1 MAARKL
7 KTRLADVVAVRE
19 AAVQRARGF
28 TLLEVLVAMA
38 IVSLGLIGVFTSLN
52 QMLGA
57 TSLLRDKT
65 LATWIATD
73 RITELRVTGAYPEAG
88 VRDDVVDMAGAEWSY
103 SIKVTAIPDLDMR
116 RLDVTVAFADD
127 PDNAI
132 ATVIGFLS
140 APQAGVTGGDG
151 SPGDPAGEDNRRGFG
166 DGWQPLD
173 PNAVLED
180 QLR

>member
-1 MAARKL
+1 MGRSNNFAVARL
-7 KTRLADVVAVRE
+7 G
-19 AAVQRARGF
+19 GF

-38 IVSLGLIGVFTSLN
+38 IVGLGLIGVFTSLN

-57 TSLLRDKT
+57 TGLLRDKT

-73 RITELRVTGAYPEAG
+73 RITELRVTGAYPDAG
-88 VRDDVVDMAGAEWSY
+88 VRDDVIDMAGAEWAY
-103 SIKVTAIPDLDMR
+103 TMQVTAIPDLDMR

-127 PDNAI
+127 PDNVI
-132 ATVIGFLS
+132 ATVIGFLA
-140 APQAGVTGGDG
+140 APQAGTAGADT
-151 SPGDPAGEDNRRGFG
+151 SPAGPAAGDNRRRFG

-180 QLR
+180 QALQ